1 MRAGAVL
8 GLAVIT
14 RVAWCTAGTLAR
26 AGRARRRHRRGL
38 ALAGRHDSRL
48 GTVVVDHHQAAAWCL
63 PGSGRP
69 VVLTTAAVAALDEVQ
84 LAAVLA
90 HERAHQRGH
99 HHLLVSL
106 AGALAA
112 ASPRL
117 KVAEALLAL
126 AAPAPVAAAALGAG
140 GSATAARVR
149 RLIAAPAP
157 IGRARTVGGVFSV
170 AALAAFP
177 LILLASPAIAV
188 IGRHY
193 CPPAVTAP
201 AVPGHCPAAG
211 CEPAER

>member
-1 MRAGAVL
+1 MPKAEV
-8 GLAVIT
+8 T
-14 RVAWCTAGTLAR
+14 TSK
-26 AGRARRRHRRGL
+26 
-38 ALAGRHDSRL
+38 LAGEIAKLRMIKSEMETR
-48 GTVVVDHHQAAAWCL
+48 
-63 PGSGRP
+63 
-69 VVLTTAAVAALDEVQ
+69 
-84 LAAVLA
+84 
-90 HERAHQRGH
+90 QR
-99 HHLLVSL
+99 
-106 AGALAA
+106 
-112 ASPRL
+112 
-117 KVAEALLAL
+117 E
-126 AAPAPVAAAALGAG
+126 

-177 LILLASPAIAV
+177 LILLASPAVAV